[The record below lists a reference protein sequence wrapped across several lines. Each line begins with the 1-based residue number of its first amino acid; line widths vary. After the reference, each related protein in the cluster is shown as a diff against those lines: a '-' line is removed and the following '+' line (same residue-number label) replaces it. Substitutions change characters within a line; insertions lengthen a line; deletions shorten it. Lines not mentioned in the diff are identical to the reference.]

1 MLRRVASPTGPQSL
15 RDAPFGGCRRSSATV
30 VTPLRLVP
38 GVLTHFGRGRTFGAL
53 GFAKTLA
60 NHPPATSAVVPAR
73 ACRRGWDGLFQ
84 RGSPTIKFLN
94 ESFPN
99 LSKKEVGC
107 VDESYQELQ
116 SEEFKRKIEYYGKQF
131 TRIKDEMK
139 KIVVGQHAIV
149 DSLIEALLANGH
161 VLVEG
166 IPGVGKTLII
176 RTLAKITG
184 AQFSRIQFTPDLL
197 PTDIVG
203 ITTYEE
209 GKGFFTVKGPIF
221 SNFVLADEINRS
233 PPKVQSAL
241 LESMQERQATIGK
254 ETFQLPA
261 PFFVMATQNPIEQL
275 GTYKLPEAQV
285 DRFLFKL
292 LMTYPTPQEEISI
305 LKKNITLHNFSE
317 FELEPVL
324 STTDI
329 LNAQHFVKR
338 IYLNRKIEEYIVRV
352 VEATRE
358 PKKYN
363 IEMGKYIGYGASP
376 RSSIA
381 LYIAGKAHALVNGRG
396 YVTPQ
401 DVKEVAYNVLRHRIL
416 LNFEGEAEEMTSEEV
431 IKEILEKVPIL

>member
-1 MLRRVASPTGPQSL
+1 M
-15 RDAPFGGCRRSSATV
+15 
-30 VTPLRLVP
+30 RLSW
-38 GVLTHFGRGRTFGAL
+38 AD
-53 GFAKTLA
+53 
-60 NHPPATSAVVPAR
+60 
-73 ACRRGWDGLFQ
+73 RRGEGLA
-84 RGSPTIKFLN
+84 R
-94 ESFPN
+94 
-99 LSKKEVGC
+99 
-107 VDESYQELQ
+107 DEDEQYRVLENP
-116 SEEFKRKIEYYGKQF
+116 EFKAKIEYFGKQF
-131 TRIKDEMK
+131 TRIKEQMA
-139 KIVVGQHAIV
+139 KIVVGQSSV
-149 DSLIEALLANGH
+149 VESLIEALLANGH

-166 IPGVGKTLII
+166 IPGVGKTLIV
-176 RTLAKITG
+176 RTLATITG
-184 AQFSRIQFTPDLL
+184 CQFSRIQFTPDLL

-254 ETFQLPA
+254 ETFQLPS

-285 DRFLFKL
+285 DRFLFKV
-292 LMTYPTPQEEISI
+292 MMVYPTPEQEIQI
-305 LKKNITLHNFSE
+305 LKKNITIHDFSE

-324 STTDI
+324 TPTDLI
-329 LNAQHFVKR
+329 DAQRFVKM
-338 IYLNRKIEEYIVRV
+338 IYLNRKIEQYIVRI

-363 IEMGKYIGYGASP
+363 IELGKYIGYGGSP

-381 LYIAGKAHALVNGRG
+381 MYIAAKAHALVRGRG
-396 YVTPQ
+396 YVMPQ
-401 DVKEVAYNVLRHRIL
+401 DVKEVAYNVLRHRVL
-416 LNFEGEAEEMTSEEV
+416 LNFEGEAEEMTSEQV